1 MANAV
6 KKKEETN
13 VVEIDPSMFEADA
26 NQGLVNLNKTI
37 LLFRF

>member
-13 VVEIDPSMFEADA
+13 VVQFDPSMFEADA
-26 NQGLVNLNKTI
+26 NEGLGQ
-37 LLFRF
+37 